1 MIVDLLEYIDE
12 LEVLKKYIPSKL
24 FAETSLPEVC
34 IRAGRKRYEHE
45 DVENVI
51 ASCVPGRV
59 TFRWDRSGNIIP
71 LRTDNVYG
79 VYVDITNRISGGN
92 LEGTEGVVD
101 QIPDEWRHYIHKRT
115 KIVRPST
122 INVYRY
128 SNNKEE
134 IIWRIRIGHPLE
146 MHRIESIKKKVFIVD
161 KSTTAYPIVKNVPIG
176 ALPSEEH
183 EINEYSPF
191 VKFTNL
197 SERNVLRFVY
207 SVVFRGVTRVVES
220 PPSYLPKLNEVS
232 ERAKARVDVTHVGI
246 PASVGVSGGT
256 PEPLLY
262 GYYIKNTNILKIN
275 LPEHVEKFINE
286 FLEKVENCLQA
297 EDSSSISLK
306 QHFIRILFND
316 ILYNISLNV
325 LINNPSLINKLRNPY
340 FSDILEYYLTFSQ
353 IFLLLKLFN
362 GGNLEE
368 LLQNFKCEIGQAISD
383 SISLDSKGAKGDKAF
398 LLKFVKGLLKI
409 PLRRIVR
416 ENDTIKANDVVN
428 YCDSILEKCINRA
441 NIKRI
446 LKFVILHTIS
456 HGLIRNS
463 LIEVGGVGGHLLQE
477 GGLRSPWEY
486 SRPGFEAYIFE
497 LSDGGLGVVKSFME
511 NAERDPQ
518 GALYSFIRAFG
529 HCIIGV
535 PEDLIYYAFLK
546 AKALREKSS
555 FERDFEKYLDQAIDE
570 LGVLVLR
577 EEREE
582 AKKLFFNIAQE
593 HGGKG
598 LEYLME
604 VLDAR
609 FDFENEFLRTPTPE
623 ELTLYIM
630 QRIDRLSSVKEYLIK
645 ALKAYCERPSFKQQF
660 DDIKREYIIFRQV
673 SENDWVESFLNDI
686 SNLLKL
692 NKESEILIKFIYN
705 ARNKDEKEERRE
717 LVRRLAEEISNIIL
731 SSFSRYFLL
740 TCNSA
745 CGWCYVNTRSC
756 EEVQDPLLQV
766 HTLNRKLL
774 NLYVAWII
782 RRLAETGGHGKVEV
796 RRLESGERARED
808 AINVRIGG
816 EEYSIAVR

>member
-1 MIVDLLEYIDE
+1 
-12 LEVLKKYIPSKL
+12 
-24 FAETSLPEVC
+24 
-34 IRAGRKRYEHE
+34 
-45 DVENVI
+45 
-51 ASCVPGRV
+51 
-59 TFRWDRSGNIIP
+59 
-71 LRTDNVYG
+71 
-79 VYVDITNRISGGN
+79 
-92 LEGTEGVVD
+92 
-101 QIPDEWRHYIHKRT
+101 
-115 KIVRPST
+115 
-122 INVYRY
+122 
-128 SNNKEE
+128 
-134 IIWRIRIGHPLE
+134 
-146 MHRIESIKKKVFIVD
+146 
-161 KSTTAYPIVKNVPIG
+161 
-176 ALPSEEH
+176 
-183 EINEYSPF
+183 
-191 VKFTNL
+191 
-197 SERNVLRFVY
+197 
-207 SVVFRGVTRVVES
+207 
-220 PPSYLPKLNEVS
+220 
-232 ERAKARVDVTHVGI
+232 
-246 PASVGVSGGT
+246 
-256 PEPLLY
+256 
-262 GYYIKNTNILKIN
+262 
-275 LPEHVEKFINE
+275 
-286 FLEKVENCLQA
+286 
-297 EDSSSISLK
+297 
-306 QHFIRILFND
+306 
-316 ILYNISLNV
+316 
-325 LINNPSLINKLRNPY
+325 
-340 FSDILEYYLTFSQ
+340 
-353 IFLLLKLFN
+353 
-362 GGNLEE
+362 
-368 LLQNFKCEIGQAISD
+368 
-383 SISLDSKGAKGDKAF
+383 
-398 LLKFVKGLLKI
+398 
-409 PLRRIVR
+409 
-416 ENDTIKANDVVN
+416 
-428 YCDSILEKCINRA
+428 
-441 NIKRI
+441 
-446 LKFVILHTIS
+446 
-456 HGLIRNS
+456 

-630 QRIDRLSSVKEYLIK
+630 QYIDSLSSVKEYLIK

-660 DDIKREYIIFRQV
+660 DNIKREYIIFRQV
-673 SENDWVESFLNDI
+673 SENNWIESFLNDI

-692 NKESEILIKFIYN
+692 NKESEILIKFIYS
-705 ARNKDEKEERRE
+705 ASNKDEREERRE
-717 LVRRLAEEISNIIL
+717 FVRRLAEEIFNIIL

-782 RRLAETGGHGKVEV
+782 RRLAETGGYRKVEV

>member
-1 MIVDLLEYIDE
+1 MVDLLEHISE
-12 LEVLKKYIPSKL
+12 SGVLKKYIPSKL

-34 IRAGRKRYEHE
+34 IKAERERCEHE
-45 DVENVI
+45 DTENAI

-59 TFRWDRSGNIIP
+59 TFRWGRSGYIIP

-79 VYVDITNRISGGN
+79 VYVDITNRISGSN
-92 LEGTEGVVD
+92 LEGAEGIVD

-115 KIVRPST
+115 KIVRPLT

-128 SNNKEE
+128 SNNNKE
-134 IIWRIRIGHPLE
+134 IIWRIKIGHPLE
-146 MHRIESIKKKVFIVD
+146 MHRIKSIKKKVFIVD

-176 ALPSEEH
+176 ALPSGEH

-207 SVVFRGVTRVVES
+207 SVMFRGVTRVVES

-262 GYYIKNTNILKIN
+262 GYNIKNTNILKIN
-275 LPEHVEKFINE
+275 LPEYVEEFIDKFLRE
-286 FLEKVENCLQA
+286 VKDCLQSKDY
-297 EDSSSISLK
+297 ENISLR
-306 QHFIRILFND
+306 QRFICILFND
-316 ILYNISLNV
+316 ILYNISLNT
-325 LINNPSLINKLRNPY
+325 LISNPSLINKLRKPY

-353 IFLLLKLFN
+353 IFLILKLFN
-362 GGNLEE
+362 GENLEK
-368 LLQNFKCEIGQAISD
+368 LLQNFKNEIRQAISD
-383 SISLDSKGAKGDKAF
+383 GISLDSKGAKGDKVF
-398 LLKFVKGLLKI
+398 LLKFVKKLLKI
-409 PLRRIVR
+409 TPRRIVK
-416 ENDTIKANDVVN
+416 ENNAIKGNDVVN
-428 YCDSILEKCINRA
+428 CCNSILEKYINHD
-441 NIKRI
+441 NIKGI
-446 LKFVILHTIS
+446 LKFIILHTIS

-477 GGLRSPWEY
+477 GGLMSPWKY
-486 SRPGFEAYIFE
+486 SQPGFEAYIFE
-497 LSDGGLGVVKSFME
+497 LSDGGLGVVRSFME

-518 GALYSFIRAFG
+518 GALYGFIRTFG

-546 AKALREKSS
+546 AKALREKSL
-555 FERDFEKYLDQAIDE
+555 FKRDFEKYLDQAIDE

-582 AKKLFFNIAQE
+582 AKKLFFSIAQE
-593 HGGKG
+593 YEGKG

-660 DDIKREYIIFRQV
+660 DSVKRKYMISRLV
-673 SENDWVESFLNDI
+673 SENDWIESFLNDI

-705 ARNKDEKEERRE
+705 ASDKNEREERRE
-717 LVRRLAEEISNIIL
+717 FVHRLAEEIFNIIL

-756 EEVQDPLLQV
+756 EEVQDSLLQV

-782 RRLAETGGHGKVEV
+782 RRLAETGGYRKVEV

>member
-1 MIVDLLEYIDE
+1 MVDLLEHINE
-12 LEVLKKYIPSKL
+12 LGVLKKYIPSKL

-34 IRAGRKRYEHE
+34 IKAERERCEHE
-45 DVENVI
+45 DIENAI
-51 ASCVPGRV
+51 ANCVPGRV
-59 TFRWDRSGNIIP
+59 TFRWDRSGHIIP
-71 LRTDNVYG
+71 LRTDVAYG
-79 VYVDITNRISGGN
+79 VYIDIENRIGGEI
-92 LEGTEGVVD
+92 LEGTEGAID
-101 QIPDEWRHYIHKRT
+101 QIPDEWRSHIHKRT
-115 KIVRPST
+115 KIVRPLT

-128 SNNKEE
+128 SNNEEE
-134 IIWRIRIGHPLE
+134 IIWRIKIGHPLE
-146 MHRIESIKKKVFIVD
+146 MHRIERIKKKVFIVD
-161 KSTTAYPIVKNVPIG
+161 KSTTAYPTVKNVPIG

-197 SERNVLRFVY
+197 SERNVLRLVY
-207 SVVFRGVTRVVES
+207 SVAFRGVTRVMEG
-220 PPSYLPKLNEVS
+220 PPSDLPKLNEIS
-232 ERAKARVDVTHVGI
+232 ERARARVDVTHVGI
-246 PASVGVSGGT
+246 PASVGVSGKT

-275 LPEHVEKFINE
+275 LPEHVEEFINE
-286 FLEKVENCLQA
+286 FLEEVRSYLQA
-297 EDSSSISLK
+297 EDSKSVSLK

-316 ILYNISLNV
+316 IFYNASLNV
-325 LINNPSLINKLRNPY
+325 LITNPSLINKLRNPY

-353 IFLLLKLFN
+353 IFLFLKLFN
-362 GGNLEE
+362 GENLEE
-368 LLQNFKCEIGQAISD
+368 LLQNFKNGIDQAIND
-383 SISLDSKGAKGDKAF
+383 CISLDSKGAKSNKVF
-398 LLKFVKGLLKI
+398 LLKFVKRLLKI
-409 PLRRIVR
+409 PPRRMVK
-416 ENDTIKANDVVN
+416 ENDTIKGNDVVN
-428 YCDSILEKCINRA
+428 YCNSILEKYINRT

-446 LKFVILHTIS
+446 LKFIILHTTS

-477 GGLRSPWEY
+477 GGLRSPWKY
-486 SRPGFEAYIFE
+486 SRSGFEAYIFE
-497 LSDGGLGVVKSFME
+497 LSDGGLGVVRSFME
-511 NAERDPQ
+511 NAERDHQ

-546 AKALREKSS
+546 AKTLREKSS
-555 FERDFEKYLDQAIDE
+555 FRQSFEKYLDQAIDE

-660 DDIKREYIIFRQV
+660 DDIKREYIIFRLV
-673 SENDWVESFLNDI
+673 RENNWIESFLNDI
-686 SNLLKL
+686 SNLFKS
-692 NKESEILIKFIYN
+692 NIESKILIEFVYG
-705 ARNKDEKEERRE
+705 ASNKNEREKRRE
-717 LVRRLAEEISNIIL
+717 FVRRLAEEIFNIIL

-766 HTLNRKLL
+766 RTLNRKLL
-774 NLYVAWII
+774 NLYVAWTITK
-782 RRLAETGGHGKVEV
+782 RLAEGGSYGKVEV